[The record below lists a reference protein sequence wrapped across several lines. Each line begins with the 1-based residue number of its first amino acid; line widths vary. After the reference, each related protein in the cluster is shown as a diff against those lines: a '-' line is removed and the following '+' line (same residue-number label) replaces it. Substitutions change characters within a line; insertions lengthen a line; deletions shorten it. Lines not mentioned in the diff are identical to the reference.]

1 MSLDHQDNNL
11 SFKPT
16 KCDAGKEYK
25 FALIIKEVNS
35 ETVKSTHYMTVNVPG
50 NFGPETLKKAG
61 CVVKETEAIDGN
73 NSLGDTN
80 QGVHMTVSALVVTT
94 LVSVLSF

>member
-61 CVVKETEAIDGN
+61 CVVKETEANDGFIEGT
-73 NSLGDTN
+73 S
-80 QGVHMTVSALVVTT
+80 QGVYLTGSALVVTT